1 MKPLAKKAI
10 ISIACL
16 TPIAL
21 VCGFAVPYNH
31 KQNIICTGSSS
42 VKPIVETM
50 ANNFINENPSLSYD
64 VTCEGGGSGY
74 GISQVIN
81 GLTDIGMASKNPF
94 SNALKSK
101 DIWINKKIKTITL
114 GWESLCFVYI
124 PPVGLSNYD
133 PDYLNSLLTI
143 VDINK
148 DVSSLS
154 ENDPSILNLYYAFSG
169 WGYQCYNLG
178 HIKKEP
184 YKLST
189 FIDKNKNIDQ
199 NDLSLL
205 EKTDILPYARSGG
218 ALTSGTASAF
228 YECSHFTNF
237 ENDKEN
243 NLLNAKQIAAFK
255 TGQYGKDF
263 HVYDTDEANSRS
275 WDVFS
280 KNNIPGSLIYLSS
293 GFIQENYDLIV
304 SKHYGI
310 MTYNHIKFSID
321 NVGNGY
327 NFFRPINIIVSLENN
342 DSFNEIKRFATWL
355 IFESQVEQWKKM
367 GLKKV
372 NDHQIQSMCSEQF
385 KLSGPLYLLFYE
397 FLSDNQLMTE
407 RSDAW
412 DKKQTILGAIE

>member
-1 MKPLAKKAI
+1 M
-10 ISIACL
+10 
-16 TPIAL
+16 
-21 VCGFAVPYNH
+21 
-31 KQNIICTGSSS
+31 
-42 VKPIVETM
+42 
-50 ANNFINENPSLSYD
+50 
-64 VTCEGGGSGY
+64 
-74 GISQVIN
+74 
-81 GLTDIGMASKNPF
+81 
-94 SNALKSK
+94 
-101 DIWINKKIKTITL
+101 
-114 GWESLCFVYI
+114 
-124 PPVGLSNYD
+124 
-133 PDYLNSLLTI
+133 
-143 VDINK
+143 
-148 DVSSLS
+148 
-154 ENDPSILNLYYAFSG
+154 
-169 WGYQCYNLG
+169 
-178 HIKKEP
+178 
-184 YKLST
+184 
-189 FIDKNKNIDQ
+189 
-199 NDLSLL
+199 
-205 EKTDILPYARSGG
+205 
-218 ALTSGTASAF
+218 TSGTASAF

-372 NDHQIQSMCSEQF
+372 NDHQIQSMCSKQS
-385 KLSGPLYLLFYE
+385 KLPEPSDRLFDE
-397 FLSDNQLMTE
+397 LSSDNQLMTE